1 MSSALKPKKIGRVS
15 PFMTRIRRCFVTGI
29 LVTAPVG
36 ITFYAAWLFVD
47 FVDAKVTPLIPH
59 SYNPSSYLP
68 FDLPGVGLVAL
79 LVFLILIGWIA
90 TGVGG
95 RYLVR
100 LGEHTLNRM
109 PVIRTIYGALKQ
121 IFETVFTSQSQAF
134 REVVLFEYP
143 RRGCWAIGFITGK
156 TKGEV
161 QNVTADEVVNV
172 FLPTTPNPTSGYL
185 LFLPLKELI
194 PLNMTVEEG
203 IKMIISGG
211 IITPPDRRSPSAK
224 KKSRMAGPAR
234 GNQRTIPYRKG
245 S

>member
-1 MSSALKPKKIGRVS
+1 MMS
-15 PFMTRIRRCFVTGI
+15 RIRRCFITGI

-36 ITFYAAWLFVD
+36 ITFYVAWLFVS
-47 FVDAKVTPLIPH
+47 FVDAKVTPFIPQ

-68 FDLPGVGLVAL
+68 FDLPGVGLVVL
-79 LVFLILIGWIA
+79 LVFLVLVGWIA
-90 TGVGG
+90 AGVGG
-95 RYLVR
+95 RYLVH
-100 LGEHTLNRM
+100 LGERILRRM
-109 PVIRTIYGALKQ
+109 PVIRNIYGAVKQ

-143 RRGCWAIGFITGK
+143 RRGCWALGFITGK

-161 QNVTADEVVNV
+161 QNVTSDEVVNV

-185 LFLPLKELI
+185 LFLPVKELI

-211 IITPPDRRSPSAK
+211 IITPPDRRSPAK
-224 KKSRMAGPAR
+224 MRKIRKVGPAK
-234 GNQRTIPYRKG
+234 GNQRTIPYRG
-245 S
+245 SQDR